1 MRYVIL
7 FLLLISSFSF
17 AQKLKAKEEIKKVMK
32 QYFTS
37 VKTKDSITFYS
48 LFYSSDVTWHG
59 TYKDKTLEEESHRS
73 HKLREVF
80 TNTFKN
86 FMNDTAHNSI

>member
-37 VKTKDSITFYS
+37 VKTKDSITFYQKILS
-48 LFYSSDVTWHG
+48 L
-59 TYKDKTLEEESHRS
+59 
-73 HKLREVF
+73 KLIR
-80 TNTFKN
+80 
-86 FMNDTAHNSI
+86 